1 MLRPRR
7 RSGLILTMPPHWPCK
22 VSVSLISGVTRRRS
36 VFWRMPSGCSLGT
49 RTCTKTSATC
59 CASHEANNAEK
70 AVSAYENAIKL
81 MPNVARLRN
90 ELGHVYFDRKDYPRS
105 IAAYRSAI
113 DRDKK
118 EPIFKT
124 NLANALPLDGQQ
136 TEALALYR
144 EAATLAPDNADVRR
158 TCCTGLYEMGRNDE
172 AIEEGRAAVHGWP
185 RPLRHRITS
194 WASPCCARVGPLK
207 RLKNSRRR
215 FGCRPLTRF
224 Y

>member
-1 MLRPRR
+1 
-7 RSGLILTMPPHWPCK
+7 
-22 VSVSLISGVTRRRS
+22 
-36 VFWRMPSGCSLGT
+36 
-49 RTCTKTSATC
+49 
-59 CASHEANNAEK
+59 
-70 AVSAYENAIKL
+70 

-194 WASPCCARVGPLK
+194 WASPCCAASAR
-207 RLKNSRRR
+207 
-215 FGCRPLTRF
+215 
-224 Y
+224 